1 MNTDV
6 YTGADGA
13 ILLSSPEGTEGEA
26 AQAVIDAN
34 ELVTVGRVQDV
45 RIEVT
50 SEIRAFHELGQ
61 RYATQLRPGNVNIS
75 GTIGRAMINGAM
87 LNLLLGEAAQGR
99 PGSSWTQPA
108 FNITVRLS
116 NPTSGAVNTLT
127 LHDVKLNSWNYH
139 LPEDEFVLEDAGFQ
153 ALYITVEDA

>member
-13 ILLSSPEGTEGEA
+13 ILLSTPDGVEGEA
-26 AQAVIDAN
+26 AQAVIDAH

-45 RIEVT
+45 RIEVH
-50 SEIRAFHELGQ
+50 SEVRAFHEIGQ
-61 RYATQLRPGNVNIS
+61 RYATQLRPGNVDIS

-99 PGSSWTQPA
+99 PGGNWVQPA
-108 FNITVRLS
+108 FNMTVRVA
-116 NPTSGAVNTLT
+116 NPTSNTVNTLT
-127 LHDVKLNSWNYH
+127 LHDIKLSDWSYQ
-139 LPEDEFVLEDAGFQ
+139 LPEDDFVLENATFH
-153 ALYITVEDA
+153 ALYITSEDA

>member
-1 MNTDV
+1 VNTDV

-26 AQAVIDAN
+26 AQSVIDSH
-34 ELVTVGRVQDV
+34 ELVTVGRVQDI

-50 SEIRAFHELGQ
+50 SEIRAFHEVGQ
-61 RYATQLRPGNVNIS
+61 RYATQLRPGNVNIR

-87 LNLLLGEAAQGR
+87 LNLLLGEAAQAR

-108 FNITVRLS
+108 FNITVRLN

-127 LHDVKLNSWNYH
+127 LHEVKLSIWHYT
-139 LPEDEFVLEDAGFQ
+139 LPEDEFVLENAGFQ